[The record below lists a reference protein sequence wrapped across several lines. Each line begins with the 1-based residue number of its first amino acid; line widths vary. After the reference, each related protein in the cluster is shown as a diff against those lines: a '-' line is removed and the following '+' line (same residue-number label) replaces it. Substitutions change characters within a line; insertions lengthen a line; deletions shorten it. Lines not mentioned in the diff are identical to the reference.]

1 MLINVSMLHSD
12 SFALSTK
19 KKLESLNT
27 PLNLTNSLI
36 TVRESRFE
44 KLKKVSPNPVKP
56 WEIAQ
61 NFFAKKGT
69 TSLQRLLEEY
79 IENGYVF
86 STPNVLLLAK
96 EVYWCSESKSIL
108 NNNSEPNAWFIE
120 FCCILDTTKFF
131 VKDILNLAS
140 RPQKWAI
147 WMRKDKYKIYKWNT
161 LRSKF

>member
-1 MLINVSMLHSD
+1 MLHND

-19 KKLESLNT
+19 KKLDSLNT
-27 PLNLTNSLI
+27 TLNLSDSLI

-44 KLKKVSPNPVKP
+44 KLKKISPAPIKP
-56 WEIAQ
+56 WEVAQ
-61 NFFAKKGT
+61 NFLAKKGT
-69 TSLQRLLEEY
+69 VSLQRLVEEY
-79 IENGYVF
+79 IEKGYVF
-86 STPNVLLLAK
+86 STPNVLLLAE
-96 EVYWCSESKSIL
+96 EVNWCSESKSIQ

-140 RPQKWAI
+140 RPHKWAI
-147 WMRKDKYKIYKWNT
+147 WMRRDRYKIYKWDT